1 MADRKMTTMATLT
14 NQIAIGV
21 TLVTKMMVAT
31 ARLVT
36 ALLKAANDGSDI
48 DNDEPDYDVLEYL
61 VVTTIHQHWS

>member
-1 MADRKMTTMATLT
+1 MTTMATLT
-14 NQIAIGV
+14 NEIGTGV

-61 VVTTIHQHWS
+61 VIAKIHQHWS